1 MDELSMN
8 FDEILKARAND
19 IWTYRANFEVTASK
33 AHAKKMC
40 MSVEDFLKEAKESAL
55 RHGENCTIIAEY
67 DELNDMLLIHLAD
80 SGDKETIAVA
90 IPRNPSTPQ
99 EELILA
105 SATSTQGLL
114 SLESALKS
122 FVLKKTDKEEGRHI
136 SADDISDSSESESD
150 KAELLATEK
159 MAENS
164 DISDDEIEV
173 LAAQLDR
180 LTSKANNVHEAY
192 MIELAVEQLRSLK
205 GE

>member
-40 MSVEDFLKEAKESAL
+40 MSVEAFLKEAKESAL

-67 DELNDMLLIHLAD
+67 DELNDMLLIHLAGSD
-80 SGDKETIAVA
+80 EKETVAVA

-114 SLESALKS
+114 SLEGALKS
-122 FVLKKTDKEEGRHI
+122 SVLKKMDKEEGRHI
-136 SADDISDSSESESD
+136 SADDIADGGSESD

-164 DISDDEIEV
+164 DISDAEIEV
-173 LAAQLDR
+173 LAAQLDG